1 MKVQAKERLGAN
13 GWEAIKNHS
22 LFRSVKFD
30 WRALEGKAMRSPLLP
45 IISHVI
51 DYEAAVKP
59 RISKDTNKEVDLNLT
74 KNRLQTIKDWS
85 AVIIDDDD

>member
-1 MKVQAKERLGAN
+1 MK
-13 GWEAIKNHS
+13 
-22 LFRSVKFD
+22 
-30 WRALEGKAMRSPLLP
+30 SPLLP

-59 RISKDTNKEVDLNLT
+59 RISKDANKEMDLNLT

-85 AVIIDDDD
+85 AVIVDDDD